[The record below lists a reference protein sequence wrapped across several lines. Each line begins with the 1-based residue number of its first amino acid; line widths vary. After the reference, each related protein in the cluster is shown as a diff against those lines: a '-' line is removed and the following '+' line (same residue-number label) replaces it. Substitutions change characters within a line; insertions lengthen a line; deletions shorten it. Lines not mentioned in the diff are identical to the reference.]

1 MSLNLYQ
8 KDLLR
13 WAATVTH
20 AGRLDGA
27 DATATIDNPLC
38 GDRITIDIKREGETV
53 FAIAHECE
61 ACVLCQASASM
72 LSATMVGHTKA
83 EITALRATV
92 SDMLKQDDEAPVP
105 EAAGE
110 YQIFAGV
117 RPHTARHACIDLPF
131 EALLDALDQA

>member
-13 WAATVTH
+13 WAATVDH
-20 AGRLDGA
+20 AGRLDDP

-38 GDRITIDIKREGETV
+38 GDRITVDLKVADGAITE
-53 FAIAHECE
+53 IAHECE

-72 LSATMVGHTKA
+72 LSATMLGQTRGDVA
-83 EITALRATV
+83 RLRGTV
-92 SDMLKQDDEAPVP
+92 SAMLKDDEAAAVP
-105 EAAGE
+105 DAAGE
-110 YQIFAGV
+110 YRIFAGV

-131 EALLDALDQA
+131 EAVLDALDQS